1 MYDIVNSV
9 QQVNAIIRDI
19 TMATS
24 EQRDGI
30 SQINTAVSQLD
41 QMTQQNAALVEQSA
55 AAAESLYEQAVRL
68 SQVVGRF
75 KLNND
80 RVRQA

>member
-1 MYDIVNSV
+1 MHDIVNSV

-41 QMTQQNAALVEQSA
+41 QMTQQKMRRWWTIGSGGRVAAV
-55 AAAESLYEQAVRL
+55 
-68 SQVVGRF
+68 
-75 KLNND
+75 
-80 RVRQA
+80 